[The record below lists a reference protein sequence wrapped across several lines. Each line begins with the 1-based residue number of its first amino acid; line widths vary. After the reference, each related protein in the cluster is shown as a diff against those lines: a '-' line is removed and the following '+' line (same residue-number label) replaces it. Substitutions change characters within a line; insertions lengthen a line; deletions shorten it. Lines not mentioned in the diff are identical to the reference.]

1 MQNFFTLHE
10 RAFGWDEI
18 RAAAQA
24 WGEWEG
30 FAAAT
35 ARGLAAVQYASANNC
50 LPASAAVQAAANE
63 FRYARQLV
71 SAQDAQAWLAAWGL
85 SANDWLAY
93 FRRTLLQEKMKESVA
108 QRELPPVTPAEVEAV
123 LQVEALCS
131 GKLGVWA
138 ERLAGRSAVV
148 ARFGGVETVRRAEI
162 AALDAAFEN
171 CRRKLLDPAALRQQI
186 AHNYLDWIRFDCRYL
201 WFAEERVAREAAL
214 CVRHDGLSLDEVAHD
229 ARAVV
234 REWSFYLDEL
244 APAARGPFVAAQR
257 GDWLGPLSLL
267 AGFPLLAITGK
278 TLPDETD
285 PQIRQRAE
293 AALVGH
299 SMKQAMNEAVRWN
312 ARLA

>member
-1 MQNFFTLHE
+1 M
-10 RAFGWDEI
+10 I
-18 RAAAQA
+18 VCAAARA

-30 FAAAT
+30 FAAET

-50 LPASAAVQAAANE
+50 LPANAAVQAAANE

-71 SAQDAQAWLAAWGL
+71 SAQDAQAWLALWGL

-108 QRELPPVTPAEVEAV
+108 QRELPPVTPAEVESV
-123 LQVEALCS
+123 WQTEALCS
-131 GKLGVWA
+131 GKLGAWT
-138 ERLAGRSAVV
+138 ERLAGRGALV
-148 ARFGGVETVRRAEI
+148 ARFNGAEAVRRAEI

-171 CRRKLLDPAALRQQI
+171 CRRQLLDPAALRQQI

-201 WFAEERVAREAAL
+201 WFAEERLAREAAL
-214 CVRHDGLSLDEVAHD
+214 CVRHDGLSLDEVAQD

-234 REWSFYLDEL
+234 QEWSFYLDEL

-278 TLPDETD
+278 TLPDEAD
-285 PQIRQRAE
+285 PHIRRRSE
-293 AALVGH
+293 
-299 SMKQAMNEAVRWN
+299 EAVTKHVILQETNNRVTWL
-312 ARLA
+312 ARF